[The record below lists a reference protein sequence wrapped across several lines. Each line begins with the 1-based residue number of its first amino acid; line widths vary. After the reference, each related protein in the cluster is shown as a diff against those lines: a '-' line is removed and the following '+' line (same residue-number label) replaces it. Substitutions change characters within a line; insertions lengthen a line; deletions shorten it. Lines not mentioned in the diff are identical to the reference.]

1 MAKAK
6 TQKTTTGREGPPRDL
21 GLEAYTK
28 LKEAIDDGVITSGMR
43 VTEVD
48 LSERFSMS
56 RTPIREAIYRLESE
70 GLLSHEPRR
79 GLVVTRPDHQMIV
92 ELYTMR
98 EALEGTAARLAA
110 QHASEAE
117 LVTLSEINASEPA
130 FFGEPKSLS
139 RLNRRFHSLIYM
151 SAHNRYLLR
160 SLENMASTIAL
171 LPTMLDLAG
180 RPEEAHREHRRILE
194 AILNR
199 NAADAEEAARAHIR
213 SAGRRRV
220 ELLSETV
227 QS

>member
-6 TQKTTTGREGPPRDL
+6 TQRVIRRDNPPRDL

-28 LKEAIDDGVITSGMR
+28 LKEAIDDGILTPGTR

-48 LSERFSMS
+48 LSERFAMS
-56 RTPIREAIYRLESE
+56 RTPIREAVYRLETE

-79 GLVVTRPDHQMIV
+79 GLIVTRPDHQMIV

-117 LVTLSEINASEPA
+117 LATLAEINATESSL
-130 FFGEPKSLS
+130 FDQPKSLS

-151 SAHNRYLLR
+151 SAHNRYLLK

-171 LPTMLDLAG
+171 LPTMLDQPG
-180 RPEEAHREHRRILE
+180 RPKEAYEEHKRILD
-194 AILNR
+194 AIVSR
-199 NAADAEEAARAHIR
+199 NAEEAEVAARLHIR

-220 ELLSETV
+220 ELLSEAV
-227 QS
+227 QP